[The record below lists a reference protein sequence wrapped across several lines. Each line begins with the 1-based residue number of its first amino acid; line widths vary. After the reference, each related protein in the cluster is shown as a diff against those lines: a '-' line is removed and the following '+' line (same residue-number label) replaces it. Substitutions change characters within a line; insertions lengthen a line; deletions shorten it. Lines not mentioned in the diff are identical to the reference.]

1 MANYVVNKVVCTE
14 EILNEYFIDYYPID
28 QNEKLEEPYISFN
41 KLFGVKSL
49 NEYAQK
55 YGEYIYYGW
64 SFSYEKNK
72 EGLIEIKFLTRWLY
86 PIYAIVKSIEMFKDK
101 LIWYACE
108 GNKIYLSKFFLDGEN
123 MQENTL
129 YLENTEYDDWI
140 GDNQDYIEKIEY
152 PDDEIW
158 HYDYKSRKDWKI
170 WRSDNLI
177 KRYFDQYPAK
187 EYYNEMKSE
196 NEFMNMDELEDL
208 KKQRKNIDENLK
220 QDEVYYYLT
229 VKYEDYF
236 GDKEYNYIS
245 EDTTIK
251 IGDKV
256 LVDRAGNLAIA
267 EVLETGYFDKYDS
280 PFPVNKTKR
289 IIKKVD
295 YDFKIEDIEFYDE
308 YDRMVPT
315 NILKMEIDDTRFEF
329 GIFNYISGKDNDDN
343 WTTIIIK
350 VHNKYF
356 NYLRNEELMTS
367 AEIERLAKKLEELL
381 KDELKEK
388 SEVGFYEPDLEINL
402 YPKINLWD
410 TGKYNYIKEG
420 HEIQDIYM
428 ELNINLTDREG
439 AYTGQKYVMIF
450 DRKEIEKIVEY
461 MKKVIKQ

>member
-1 MANYVVNKVVCTE
+1 MANYVVNKIVCTE
-14 EILNEYFIDYYPID
+14 EILNEYFIDYYPIE

-108 GNKIYLSKFFLDGEN
+108 GNKIYLSKFFWDGEN
-123 MQENTL
+123 VQENTL
-129 YLENTEYDDWI
+129 YIENTEYDDWI

-187 EYYNEMKSE
+187 EYYNEMQSE

-229 VKYEDYF
+229 VKYEDYSR
-236 GDKEYNYIS
+236 DKEYNYIS

-251 IGDKV
+251 IGD
-256 LVDRAGNLAIA
+256 
-267 EVLETGYFDKYDS
+267 
-280 PFPVNKTKR
+280 
-289 IIKKVD
+289 
-295 YDFKIEDIEFYDE
+295 
-308 YDRMVPT
+308 
-315 NILKMEIDDTRFEF
+315 
-329 GIFNYISGKDNDDN
+329 
-343 WTTIIIK
+343 
-350 VHNKYF
+350 
-356 NYLRNEELMTS
+356 
-367 AEIERLAKKLEELL
+367 
-381 KDELKEK
+381 
-388 SEVGFYEPDLEINL
+388 
-402 YPKINLWD
+402 
-410 TGKYNYIKEG
+410 
-420 HEIQDIYM
+420 
-428 ELNINLTDREG
+428 
-439 AYTGQKYVMIF
+439 
-450 DRKEIEKIVEY
+450 
-461 MKKVIKQ
+461 

>member
-1 MANYVVNKVVCTE
+1 
-14 EILNEYFIDYYPID
+14 
-28 QNEKLEEPYISFN
+28 
-41 KLFGVKSL
+41 
-49 NEYAQK
+49 
-55 YGEYIYYGW
+55 
-64 SFSYEKNK
+64 
-72 EGLIEIKFLTRWLY
+72 
-86 PIYAIVKSIEMFKDK
+86 MFKNK

-108 GNKIYLSKFFLDGEN
+108 GNKIYLSKFFWDGEN
-123 MQENTL
+123 VQENAL

-187 EYYNEMKSE
+187 EYYNEMQSE
-196 NEFMNMDELEDL
+196 DEFMNMDELEDL

-229 VKYEDYF
+229 VKYEDYS

-308 YDRMVPT
+308 YNGMVPT

-356 NYLRNEELMTS
+356 NYLRNAELMTS

-410 TGKYNYIKEG
+410 TGKYSYIKEG

-428 ELNINLTDREG
+428 ELNINLTDRES

-450 DRKEIEKIVEY
+450 DRKEIGKIVEY